1 MVSHKLVAHSVIE
14 ILISTVDFPP
24 LSAKF
29 AAYQIRSKAVI
40 PYVLMERNKIPE
52 AAMRQ
57 LALESNLDMLEKQV
71 RMLVKLAE
79 RSPVVKGKLTD
90 EIVKALEPGTEYVI
104 VERQSMNELLEGM
117 ELWAYLVKNQLFG
130 KNN

>member
-1 MVSHKLVAHSVIE
+1 
-14 ILISTVDFPP
+14 
-24 LSAKF
+24 
-29 AAYQIRSKAVI
+29 
-40 PYVLMERNKIPE
+40 
-52 AAMRQ
+52 MRQ
-57 LALESNLDMLEKQV
+57 LALENNLDMLEKQV
-71 RMLVKLAE
+71 HMLVKLAE

-130 KNN
+130 KKN